1 MFRIR
6 FPDGRSDFANL
17 TWIKDAAQAIDEV
30 SREEIRREALGQKL
44 DAEQTQDLLEGLEKT
59 GWAKQEAIRT
69 PGRSRHRWTIK
80 PKIFLE
86 HPAESAERR

>member
-1 MFRIR
+1 MTGDSKGI
-6 FPDGRSDFANL
+6 SMASENYL
-17 TWIKDAAQAIDEV
+17 TTKQAAQLLSWTP
-30 SREEIRREALGQKL
+30 SR
-44 DAEQTQDLLEGLEKT
+44 TQDLLEGLEKT

>member
-1 MFRIR
+1 
-6 FPDGRSDFANL
+6 
-17 TWIKDAAQAIDEV
+17 
-30 SREEIRREALGQKL
+30 L

-69 PGRSRHRWTIK
+69 PGRSRHRWTIN